1 VEGFC
6 KLATIEEIQN
16 HGYKLAPGIYVGTET
31 AEEDDTPFEE
41 KMKVFKDKLFH
52 QFEESSKLASEIK
65 KNLNSLKAE

>member
-1 VEGFC
+1 M
-6 KLATIEEIQN
+6 
-16 HGYKLAPGIYVGTET
+16 GTET